1 MFQTLLFGCLY
12 ESSFIIGYVLE
23 IDFFNQSYFHHILK
37 TLIYILQQDY
47 LRLSLLVQLLDISL
61 ILNQIYKYSIRDLNQ
76 LINCSFLFIVSPLIK
91 FIVDQVFN
99 LSDKSIEVANF
110 LPSKQILDV
119 SNPIYSLIFVGQEGV
134 EDRTQQT
141 LDFFLFPV
149 FTDLILF
156 YDRFEPLDIV
166 LDLLSLSQIIIL
178 FPPQQTSHL
187 TLSLLNLRKHL
198 SLLLIQFLQLI

>member
-76 LINCSFLFIVSPLIK
+76 LIDCSFLFIVSPLIK

-134 EDRTQQT
+134 KDRTQQT

>member
-47 LRLSLLVQLLDISL
+47 LRLSLLVQLLDIIL

-76 LINCSFLFIVSPLIK
+76 LIDCSFLFIVSPLIK

-134 EDRTQQT
+134 KDRTQQT